1 MWYYAE
7 NSEQRGPVTKEALIA
22 KLQSGELTRDTLVW
36 TNNMRNWEKACDVR
50 EISEALPPA
59 PTDFASAQTLTA
71 SGIQQQN
78 ADNPQQPEIA
88 LAKADSNATGD
99 PDTIKLRPASSGVGA
114 EGAQPQNVGVPA
126 QQPAML
132 TCQNCGRPVAP
143 SVALN
148 YQGTIICP
156 DCKQQYL
163 QNLYAQHGTDRA
175 DYPVASFWQRFAA
188 YLIDSIIIGIA
199 NGAIGVLIG
208 LIIGVAIG
216 VLGGDADASALIA
229 QLFSFGVGII
239 LYVFYE
245 TFFNCKFGGTPGKM
259 ILGLK
264 VLHNGENLSVGRAVG
279 RAFGKQ
285 LSGYICAIGY
295 IMAAFSQDTKALH
308 DMMCE
313 TVVVSTK

>member
-22 KLQSGELTRDTLVW
+22 KLQSGELTRETLVW
-36 TNNMRNWEKACDVR
+36 TNNMRNWEKACDVQ

-59 PTDFASAQTLTA
+59 PQISVPDQASAPA
-71 SGIQQQN
+71 IQQEN
-78 ADNPQQPEIA
+78 SCDPQQPRIV
-88 LAKADSNATGD
+88 LTKADSNAADD
-99 PDTIKLRPASSGVGA
+99 PDTIKLRPVGEGVGSENA
-114 EGAQPQNVGVPA
+114 TAQNNVAPS
-126 QQPAML
+126 PNPSML

-163 QNLYAQHGTDRA
+163 QNMYAQHGTNNV

-188 YLIDSIIIGIA
+188 YLIDSIIMGIA
-199 NGAIGVLIG
+199 NAAIGGVIGAVL
-208 LIIGVAIG
+208 GVAIG
-216 VLGGDADASALIA
+216 VLSGDSDAVGIVA
-229 QLFSFGVGII
+229 QLVGM
-239 LYVFYE
+239 LVGLCVFVFYE
-245 TFFNCKFGGTPGKM
+245 TFFLCKYGATPGKM

-295 IMAAFSQDTKALH
+295 IMAAFTQDTKALH